1 MANGNIDPSQL
12 SAFGQYLLS
21 GESDLKDEDLLST
34 VADEVALGRIMSQ
47 ADAAREESVA
57 AQETTQEQPTTPS
70 FSMNPFGASSQSM
83 PSIFGSDLQNQEAI
97 DQLSN
102 IADIGLKVIG
112 ARDPRSPELLTQ
124 LEEEGVET
132 VGGPGPLEA
141 FLPSGLI
148 TKVPKVLGGLQ
159 KLSRFK
165 PSTPTSQLPVPRTSQ
180 LPDVPG
186 GRPPAVRTSQS
197 PEVVT
202 RPPSTVVRPTGPKRV
217 EGTVVNPLA
226 NVPPSKDSIIP
237 QILSGTATGAL
248 GGTLIAD
255 QLMQDPSQEEVAITP
270 EGVAEATTA
279 PKPQTPI
286 QIHTDYLGF
295 LKDQGVSDD
304 ERTKIAAQMIAPFLA
319 EDRMGEYLGRPTRP
333 KGGSAADAPTQVS
346 AKDDSS
352 AETLPELSFV
362 DYKRL
367 ARAAGFKGSAV
378 SSAAK
383 QMQIADQT
391 KALKSAADIA
401 ATQALINYRQTG
413 KVTIPE
419 SAKTLAAV
427 EEYFSTLNIPFRD
440 EGGNLTTEAREAIAS
455 RGRLGEDVLG
465 SGLEEVILLDR
476 QGRQRSVPSDQ
487 VEDAL
492 ASGYTRFLE
501 GA

>member
-21 GESDLKDEDLLST
+21 GESDLKDEDLLSA
-34 VADEVALGRIMSQ
+34 VADEVALGGIMSQ
-47 ADAAREESVA
+47 ADAAREEAVA

-83 PSIFGSDLQNQEAI
+83 PSTFGSDLQNQEAI

-112 ARDPRSPELLTQ
+112 ARDPRSPEAQ
-124 LEEEGVET
+124 QEMEM

-141 FLPSGLI
+141 FLPGGLI
-148 TKVPKVLGGLQ
+148 TKGPKIIGGLQ

-186 GRPPAVRTSQS
+186 GRPPVMRTGQS

-202 RPPSTVVRPTGPKRV
+202 RPPSTAVRPTGPRQIDAEVSDVTK
-217 EGTVVNPLA
+217 GGG
-226 NVPPSKDSIIP
+226 IIP
-237 QILSGTATGAL
+237 SLATLGLGGAL
-248 GGTLIAD
+248 LTD
-255 QLMQDPSQEEVAITP
+255 QAMQDPSQEQAATTS
-270 EGVAEATTA
+270 EGVAGATTT

-333 KGGSAADAPTQVS
+333 KGGSVGRCTY
-346 AKDDSS
+346 SS
-352 AETLPELSFV
+352 FCE
-362 DYKRL
+362 R
-367 ARAAGFKGSAV
+367 
-378 SSAAK
+378 
-383 QMQIADQT
+383 
-391 KALKSAADIA
+391 
-401 ATQALINYRQTG
+401 
-413 KVTIPE
+413 
-419 SAKTLAAV
+419 
-427 EEYFSTLNIPFRD
+427 
-440 EGGNLTTEAREAIAS
+440 
-455 RGRLGEDVLG
+455 
-465 SGLEEVILLDR
+465 
-476 QGRQRSVPSDQ
+476 
-487 VEDAL
+487 
-492 ASGYTRFLE
+492 
-501 GA
+501 